1 MFSRVHASS
10 ALFTVSD
17 FFLLRVHACNSEGGE
32 RRRELFVILL
42 CIYLWMFSLCL
53 HKVDGGYNLVMNS
66 MNTNLRL
73 PLTLG
78 SAKDQNQTI

>member
-1 MFSRVHASS
+1 MGWVK
-10 ALFTVSD
+10 LFI
-17 FFLLRVHACNSEGGE
+17 
-32 RRRELFVILL
+32 ILL
-42 CIYLWMFSLCL
+42 CIYLSMFSLCL
-53 HKVDGGYNLVMNS
+53 HKVDADYNLAMNS